1 MRKKDFTYIEMWENN
16 ETFRASELGFRV
28 QFSLTHIQPIR
39 ITREQQLKIW
49 SHSTIFGSVQG
60 KLLSLMLTRYYP
72 YGKLILDYLIGFMN
86 VNDLSTDVQLWEMKI
101 RSSAI
106 DIWRV
111 TVFLHM
117 NFFFVS
123 NGGMFW
129 FQYFGRICSES
140 YASFWLVIFVKRY
153 QPTIFTRYK
162 NCLWTCQV

>member
-1 MRKKDFTYIEMWENN
+1 MRKIDFTYIEMWENN

-28 QFSLTHIQPIR
+28 QFSLKHVQPIR
-39 ITREQQLKIW
+39 ITREQFLFKLPFQLKGCLWLHIPVDKCIQQLKIW

-101 RSSAI
+101 RSSAM

-140 YASFWLVIFVKRY
+140 
-153 QPTIFTRYK
+153 
-162 NCLWTCQV
+162 